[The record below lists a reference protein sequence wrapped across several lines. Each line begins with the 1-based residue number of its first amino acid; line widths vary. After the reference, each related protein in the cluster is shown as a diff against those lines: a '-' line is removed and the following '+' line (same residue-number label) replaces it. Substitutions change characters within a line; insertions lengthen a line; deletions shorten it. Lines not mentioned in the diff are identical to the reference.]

1 MLEDYCENQMT
12 QFMWL
17 ACNLGKNKNKFSLSL
32 IFFVYISLMTS
43 EEENLL
49 PSAKQIVCTNYY
61 FKECSYMM
69 PLHMNKRN
77 IFLNNGILNKV

>member
-1 MLEDYCENQMT
+1 
-12 QFMWL
+12 
-17 ACNLGKNKNKFSLSL
+17 
-32 IFFVYISLMTS
+32 MTS

-69 PLHMNKRN
+69 PLHTNKRN